1 MSGQPTRAG
10 LSPEA
15 TDRQRWAPAPA
26 TWRQWARFVR
36 RPVLP
41 DQADTGVTGG
51 LKAVLPLLG
60 LDLALMALLLGA
72 IGAAFA
78 LGFEMPEHM
87 LGGMALTPVLV
98 AVFVIYM
105 PIGEE
110 ILFRGWLSGRIGHV
124 LGTVL
129 SIPAFVA
136 GLMWVSPGPPGATE
150 PDLLILFSVFA
161 GFATLALI
169 AIYLSRRRD
178 APKWFQRHF
187 TWFYWASAL
196 GFAAV
201 HLTNFA
207 AAGPALLPLV
217 LPQLALAL
225 ILGYLRVTRGLWT
238 SMLLHMLHNGVFV
251 AVMLA
256 GAS

>member
-10 LSPEA
+10 LPPAA
-15 TDRQRWAPAPA
+15 TDRRRWVPAPA
-26 TWRQWARFVR
+26 SWRQWARFVR

-41 DQADTGVTGG
+41 DRADTGVAGG
-51 LKAVLPLLG
+51 LRAVLPLLG

-78 LGFEMPEHM
+78 LGFEMPKHM
-87 LGGMALTPVLV
+87 LGGMKLTPMLIAMFVVVLPV
-98 AVFVIYM
+98 
-105 PIGEE
+105 GEE
-110 ILFRGWLSGRIGHV
+110 IAFRGWLSGRPGHIAGSVAFAAALGMLAMASRNADDPAAVHWSFGALAAV
-124 LGTVL
+124 LAAALVVFLLRGR
-129 SIPAFVA
+129 
-136 GLMWVSPGPPGATE
+136 PP
-150 PDLLILFSVFA
+150 LQ
-161 GFATLALI
+161 
-169 AIYLSRRRD
+169 
-178 APKWFQRHF
+178 WFQRHF
-187 TWFYWASAL
+187 TWFFWASAL

-207 AAGPALLPLV
+207 AAGPAMLPLV
-217 LPQLALAL
+217 LPQFALAL

-256 GAS
+256 GSS